1 LIFYLIFHIRI
12 ILVLGNRISKSTE
25 RGLAMNRTF
34 SRQHHGH
41 GVLKLWGILV
51 LLLAINALS
60 YGLAVTQIFT
70 TVNGVLCQVANGFR
84 NFAIPLGGA
93 ALAMVG
99 GAVTFQG
106 DYRPLQRVMPILLG
120 TGITVGALT
129 IIAVIAV
136 GVGACAATGG

>member
-1 LIFYLIFHIRI
+1 MKTTLPHEAK
-12 ILVLGNRISKSTE
+12 VL
-25 RGLAMNRTF
+25 TF
-34 SRQHHGH
+34 LRR
-41 GVLKLWGILV
+41 WGPLLLV
-51 LLLAINALS
+51 LLFNALS
-60 YGLAVTQIFT
+60 YTLAVTQIFT

-120 TGITVGALT
+120 TGLTVGALT
-129 IIAVIAV
+129 IIALIAV
-136 GVGACAATGG
+136 GTGACAATGG